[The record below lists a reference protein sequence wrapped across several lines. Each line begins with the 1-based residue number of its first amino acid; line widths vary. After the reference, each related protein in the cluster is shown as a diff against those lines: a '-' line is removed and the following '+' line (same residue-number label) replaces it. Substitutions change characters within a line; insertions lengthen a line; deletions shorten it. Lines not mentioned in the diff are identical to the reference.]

1 MTFGRPAMISKASSG
16 AVPLPAA
23 VDDDYIPSGS
33 IKEVFQ
39 PPDRPSMMAFYAK
52 SLELYEI
59 MNDVLISLYK
69 PISDDNGEDIHDFY
83 FDNSAS
89 EGERTI
95 FELDR
100 SLTRWTRS
108 LPPHLREDSSV
119 SANAVFCR
127 QSIVLRA
134 RFVIYTNVKYPP
146 ITKRCLPVDSYTC
159 GCFCFGQLSLNTALF
174 GTIRRHTH

>member
-23 VDDDYIPSGS
+23 VDDDYIPSGCS
-33 IKEVFQ
+33 KEVSQ
-39 PPDRPSMMAFYAK
+39 PPDQPSMMAFYAK

-59 MNDVLISLYK
+59 MNDVLLSLYK
-69 PISDDNGEDIHDFY
+69 PISDDHAEDVHNFY
-83 FDNSAS
+83 FDNVAS

-108 LPPHLREDSSV
+108 LLPHLRWDSSTV
-119 SANAVFCR
+119 STNPVFYR

-134 RFVIYTNVKYPP
+134 RSVICTD
-146 ITKRCLPVDSYTC
+146 ISQA
-159 GCFCFGQLSLNTALF
+159 FCNN
-174 GTIRRHTH
+174 